1 MRRLPL
7 RALLATAALAACAL
21 GWAASADASPAVRA
35 KAERLQVAA
44 LVESRPQAVADQ
56 SATREADPVRT
67 SDGSRADSRPNGNA
81 NAAFLA
87 AFVLAGVTAV
97 LVVAASRV
105 SSG

>member
-1 MRRLPL
+1 MRRRPL

-21 GWAASADASPAVRA
+21 GWAASAHASPAVLA
-35 KAERLQVAA
+35 KAERLRVAA
-44 LVESRPQAVADQ
+44 PVESEAVADQ
-56 SATREADPVRT
+56 STGREADPVRT
-67 SDGSRADSRPNGNA
+67 ADGSRADSRPNGNA

-87 AFVLAGVTAV
+87 AFVLAGVTLM